1 MADDKWGQVNAIMRK
16 QESGSVV
23 KVSAADTPLAPINQ
37 QIDKIRQQ
45 ELDIVGRFKRNA
57 IERREALKALQAMH
71 DAHFEAATHALK
83 RAVDVERERIDT
95 VANKYIFHITEEY
108 LRNMRELGLQ
118 NYESRMTTQL
128 QLNETTKRLLEQAQA
143 QDVPSTICDATIEN
157 ILRKHREFA
166 DKLMQEEIK
175 LSK

>member
-1 MADDKWGQVNAIMRK
+1 MSDDKWDQVNAIMRK

-23 KVSAADTPLAPINQ
+23 KVGGADNPLAPISQ
-37 QIDKIRQQ
+37 QIDAIHKQ
-45 ELDIVGRFKRNA
+45 ELDLIGRFKRNL
-57 IERREALKALQAMH
+57 IQRREALKALQAMH
-71 DAHFEAATHALK
+71 DAQFEAATHAMK

-118 NYESRMTTQL
+118 NYESRMQTQL

-143 QDVPSTICDATIEN
+143 QDVPSAIRDATIEN
-157 ILRKHREFA
+157 ILKKHREFA